1 MIKSFKYLSVLFM
14 LCFFAGC
21 SDNSERKE
29 IGESIIND
37 NADLFVSN
45 LYTIS
50 PENTQIFLIKKV
62 GGSDF
67 TDEHCGSIE
76 EMEVLNLLEN
86 CKKELY
92 EFLNKEGFNI
102 NENIEYV
109 SFVLEKFPSKSNVKL
124 IEDQQEI
131 KDRDYIEVS
140 FSNFY
145 IDKKLEKGFVIV
157 RESNLR
163 EGRHGG
169 KVEIYFFE
177 NKGNR
182 WKLNKN
188 KMLLTA

>member
-1 MIKSFKYLSVLFM
+1 MTKNFKYLSVLFM
-14 LCFFAGC
+14 LCFFASC
-21 SDNSERKE
+21 SDNNERKE
-29 IGESIIND
+29 ISESIIND

-67 TDEHCGSIE
+67 IDEHCGSIV
-76 EMEVLNLLEN
+76 EMEGLNLVEN

-102 NENIEYV
+102 NENTEYV
-109 SFVLEKFPSKSNVKL
+109 SFVLEKFPSKRNVKL

-145 IDKKLEKGFVIV
+145 IDKKLKKGFVIV
-157 RESNLR
+157 RESNLQ

-182 WKLNKN
+182 WKLYKN
-188 KMLLTA
+188 EMLLTA

>member
-1 MIKSFKYLSVLFM
+1 M
-14 LCFFAGC
+14 LCFFASC
-21 SDNSERKE
+21 SDNNERKE

-67 TDEHCGSIE
+67 IDEHCDSIE
-76 EMEVLNLLEN
+76 EIEGLNLVEN

-102 NENIEYV
+102 NENTKYV
-109 SFVLEKFPSKSNVKL
+109 SFDLEKFPSKSNVKL
-124 IEDQQEI
+124 IEDQREI

-145 IDKKLEKGFVIV
+145 IDNKLEKGFVIV
-157 RESNLR
+157 RESNLQ

-182 WKLNKN
+182 WKLYKN
-188 KMLLTA
+188 EMLLTA

>member
-1 MIKSFKYLSVLFM
+1 MIKSFKNLSVLFI

-21 SDNSERKE
+21 SDNNERKE
-29 IGESIIND
+29 IGENIIND

-62 GGSDF
+62 SGGDF
-67 TDEHCGSIE
+67 IDEHCDSIV
-76 EMEVLNLLEN
+76 EMEGLNLVEN

-92 EFLNKEGFNI
+92 EFLNKEGFDI
-102 NENIEYV
+102 NENTKYV
-109 SFVLEKFPSKSNVKL
+109 SFDLEKFPSKRTVKL
-124 IEDQQEI
+124 IVDEQEI
-131 KDRDYIEVS
+131 REKEYIEVS

-145 IDKKLEKGFVIV
+145 IDNKLEKGFVIV
-157 RESNLR
+157 RESNLSN
-163 EGRHGG
+163 GRYGG

-182 WKLNKN
+182 WKLYKN
-188 KMLLTA
+188 EMLLTA

>member
-1 MIKSFKYLSVLFM
+1 MIKSFKYLSVLFI
-14 LCFFAGC
+14 LCFFASC
-21 SDNSERKE
+21 SANNERKE
-29 IGESIIND
+29 IGKSIIND

-67 TDEHCGSIE
+67 IDEHCGSIV
-76 EMEVLNLLEN
+76 EMEGFNLVKN

-92 EFLNKEGFNI
+92 EFVNKEGFNI
-102 NENIEYV
+102 NENTKYV
-109 SFVLEKFPSKSNVKL
+109 NFDLEKFPSKNKVKL

-131 KDRDYIEVS
+131 KDKEYIEVS

-145 IDKKLEKGFVIV
+145 IDKRLEKGFVIV

-163 EGRHGG
+163 KDRHGG

-182 WKLNKN
+182 WKLYKN
-188 KMLLTA
+188 EMLLTA

>member
-1 MIKSFKYLSVLFM
+1 MIKSFKNLSVLFI

-21 SDNSERKE
+21 SDNNERKE
-29 IGESIIND
+29 IGENIIND

-62 GGSDF
+62 SGGGF
-67 TDEHCGSIE
+67 IDEHCDSIV
-76 EMEVLNLLEN
+76 EMEGLNLVEN

-92 EFLNKEGFNI
+92 EFLNKEGFDI
-102 NENIEYV
+102 NENTKYV
-109 SFVLEKFPSKSNVKL
+109 SFDLEKFPSKRTVKL
-124 IEDQQEI
+124 IVDEQEI
-131 KDRDYIEVS
+131 REKEYIEVS

-145 IDKKLEKGFVIV
+145 IDNKLEKGFVIV
-157 RESNLR
+157 RESNLSN
-163 EGRHGG
+163 GRYGG

-182 WKLNKN
+182 WKLYKN
-188 KMLLTA
+188 EILLTA

>member
-1 MIKSFKYLSVLFM
+1 MIKIFKNLSVWFI
-14 LCFFAGC
+14 LCFFASC
-21 SDNSERKE
+21 SGNNERKE
-29 IGESIIND
+29 IGERIIND

-62 GGSDF
+62 GGNDF
-67 TDEHCGSIE
+67 IDEHCDSIV
-76 EMEVLNLLEN
+76 EMEGLNLVEN

-102 NENIEYV
+102 NENTKYV
-109 SFVLEKFPSKSNVKL
+109 SFDLEKFPSKNQVKL
-124 IEDQQEI
+124 TVDQQEI
-131 KDRDYIEVS
+131 KDKEYIEVS

-163 EGRHGG
+163 KGRHGG

-182 WKLNKN
+182 WKLYKN
-188 KMLLTA
+188 EMLLTA